1 MRSLLR
7 MKVVSLSLLLLC
19 GGMLHAAEGPDLIPQ
34 SASMVIR
41 LQAPK
46 TALKEASAFVND
58 VQQGYGQLVAGQAGM
73 LGVGISNPTMQ
84 GVDQGRDWY
93 AAVFLSADEEPAV
106 VFFIPALSV
115 DEMKDAIDESFF
127 FTSKDDIGIYS
138 ESEEAI
144 DAVQAHLDD
153 RTSESIGSVA
163 SEQIKQMMMAS
174 HISVAVN
181 LVSVKETY
189 SAELAEAREEM
200 MEGIREGLE
209 EAPEVPGV
217 KLDWLPALMEGLAD
231 KVTIAVEDAQAY
243 VVALTLAQS
252 GVRLEEYLEFADSSR
267 SAAFLAKYP
276 AGDVKVMS
284 KLPARQL
291 GYGSVSKSLGKLT
304 AWGMSLVPKIVELE
318 EEQAAEWEK
327 AEKSLAQ
334 IDFGASAQS
343 FALGNLDSGL
353 IRAVAVAQV
362 SPADKFRSTLE
373 NVSAAMNGVEFP
385 GMTQEMEYTKDH
397 AEIDGTPVDLIVTRQ
412 QMDEG
417 EQFGGLQEQINQV
430 MYGGDGMEARVAFL
444 DGAYIQTVGGGDD
457 YMKDAIAAYN
467 SGTADTDAV
476 FTRDMKPLGE
486 ENNFVGLF
494 DLQTLIVE
502 GLKIAVNAPNLPP
515 MPFDQEALEDLNVK
529 RAYIGVSAKT
539 TGNGCS
545 GMLHIPKQTLQAGME
560 MFVFFQQMQMQQ
572 QQNAF

>member
-1 MRSLLR
+1 
-7 MKVVSLSLLLLC
+7 
-19 GGMLHAAEGPDLIPQ
+19 
-34 SASMVIR
+34 
-41 LQAPK
+41 
-46 TALKEASAFVND
+46 
-58 VQQGYGQLVAGQAGM
+58 
-73 LGVGISNPTMQ
+73 
-84 GVDQGRDWY
+84 
-93 AAVFLSADEEPAV
+93 
-106 VFFIPALSV
+106 
-115 DEMKDAIDESFF
+115 
-127 FTSKDDIGIYS
+127 
-138 ESEEAI
+138 
-144 DAVQAHLDD
+144 
-153 RTSESIGSVA
+153 
-163 SEQIKQMMMAS
+163 
-174 HISVAVN
+174 
-181 LVSVKETY
+181 
-189 SAELAEAREEM
+189 
-200 MEGIREGLE
+200 
-209 EAPEVPGV
+209 
-217 KLDWLPALMEGLAD
+217 
-231 KVTIAVEDAQAY
+231 
-243 VVALTLAQS
+243 
-252 GVRLEEYLEFADSSR
+252 
-267 SAAFLAKYP
+267 
-276 AGDVKVMS
+276 
-284 KLPARQL
+284 
-291 GYGSVSKSLGKLT
+291 
-304 AWGMSLVPKIVELE
+304 MSLVPKIVELE

-476 FTRDMKPLGE
+476 FARDMKPLGE

-545 GMLHIPKQTLQAGME
+545 GTLHIPKQTLQAGME